1 MGAEAVTIAG
11 ATLTDCLKARAA
23 TPFCF
28 SEALQK
34 KTPTTINFVIFQMV
48 DCRNSEVGS
57 TRLKRSFDV
66 AFLTGI
72 DVNVKADVQD
82 EEEDFLGANL
92 DIKNKREG
100 KGLVSS
106 VSEEGIYY
114 IVGTSESCFQNFV
127 TGLKGEQSDSEY
139 PRKPLKL
146 R

>member
-28 SEALQK
+28 SEALQI

-72 DVNVKADVQD
+72 DVNVVKADVQD

-92 DIKNKREG
+92 EIKNKREG

-114 IVGTSESCFQNFV
+114 IVEISCFQNFV

>member
-1 MGAEAVTIAG
+1 
-11 ATLTDCLKARAA
+11 
-23 TPFCF
+23 
-28 SEALQK
+28 
-34 KTPTTINFVIFQMV
+34 MV

>member
-1 MGAEAVTIAG
+1 
-11 ATLTDCLKARAA
+11 
-23 TPFCF
+23 
-28 SEALQK
+28 
-34 KTPTTINFVIFQMV
+34 MV

-114 IVGTSESCFQNFV
+114 IVEISCFQNFV
-127 TGLKGEQSDSEY
+127 TGLKGEQSDNEY

>member
-1 MGAEAVTIAG
+1 
-11 ATLTDCLKARAA
+11 
-23 TPFCF
+23 
-28 SEALQK
+28 
-34 KTPTTINFVIFQMV
+34 MV

-106 VSEEGIYY
+106 VSEEGRVKFGKIN
-114 IVGTSESCFQNFV
+114 IWQNQHFR
-127 TGLKGEQSDSEY
+127 E
-139 PRKPLKL
+139 KL